1 MTEVATATD
10 TADERG
16 RLVFTRRDLGA
27 MDARGSGWYG
37 MILLILTEASLFAF
51 LLFSYYY
58 MALHYGR
65 AWLPEELPSFK
76 LSAPNTA
83 ILIASS
89 VAVWFG
95 ERAIKRDSRWGAFAG
110 LLVGFVL
117 GAVFVGIQGL
127 EWSNKPY
134 GLDADSHA
142 SLYFTVTGFHL
153 AHVVGGLLILGPL
166 VVWTGLGLFDRRRR
180 DPISIGAIYWHFVDL
195 VWLSVFFTF
204 YVTPYLFA

>member
-65 AWLPEELPSFK
+65 AWLPEERPSFK

-89 VAVWFG
+89 VAVTPQRHARSRPGRTAGAGHHRLSLHARVMSLVQGARRMPGFNPLCEAGARRGALRSPPFG
-95 ERAIKRDSRWGAFAG
+95 DQRHE
-110 LLVGFVL
+110 
-117 GAVFVGIQGL
+117 
-127 EWSNKPY
+127 
-134 GLDADSHA
+134 
-142 SLYFTVTGFHL
+142 
-153 AHVVGGLLILGPL
+153 
-166 VVWTGLGLFDRRRR
+166 
-180 DPISIGAIYWHFVDL
+180 
-195 VWLSVFFTF
+195 
-204 YVTPYLFA
+204 